1 MAGALVSS
9 IALHPSQLNPYWRRN
24 LFAVTAA
31 CFIGFS
37 GFTIVMPFLPLYF
50 QQLGVTDVGEIAFWS
65 GISLGVTPAMT
76 ALLSPLWGRL
86 SDRFG
91 RKIMVQRSMVS
102 FALIMAATGFVTR
115 PWHVFA
121 LRAVQGLFA
130 GYGALALAMAA
141 ESAPP
146 GKMAASIGTVQTA
159 QRLGPALGPAIGGVL
174 AGFLGLRYAFIVAA
188 SFYALGFVIVAIAYK
203 EQPRTAGPTAG
214 PAAAK
219 AVQKVSF
226 RSVLAF
232 EHFMLVMGVIFAFQF
247 VDRSLGP
254 ILPLYLTEIGVT
266 DERAPLVSG
275 LLFSVLAAMAALG
288 HHLCGKVIRYYPPR
302 TIIAVGAGGTAVAV
316 LGFAILPMLAAL
328 VVASALFGIAVGA
341 AMTAA
346 YTTAGTVVPHNARA
360 TGFGFLTSASLTGVA
375 ASPIVAGFIAAVS
388 IRLVFVIDAIV
399 LIAVAGIVL
408 RMMSA
413 SLRVDVPRPQ
423 PARAQGQRAHDVED
437 AEDAEEKGTPVVL
450 NDD

>member
-1 MAGALVSS
+1 MPRALVSS
-9 IALHPSQLNPYWRRN
+9 IAVHPAQLNPYWRRN

-37 GFTIVMPFLPLYF
+37 GFTLVMPFLPLYF

-65 GISLGVTPAMT
+65 GMSLGVTPAMT
-76 ALLSPLWGRL
+76 ALLSPLWGKL

-102 FALIMAATGFVTR
+102 FALIMAATGFATR

-121 LRAVQGLFA
+121 LRTLQGLFA

-159 QRLGPALGPAIGGVL
+159 QRLGPAIGPAIGGLL

-188 SFYALGFVIVAIAYK
+188 SFYAIGFVIVAFAYK
-203 EQPRTAGPTAG
+203 EQPRAAG
-214 PAAAK
+214 AAAVK
-219 AVQKVSF
+219 AAQQVSY
-226 RSVLAF
+226 RSVLRF
-232 EHFMLVMGVIFAFQF
+232 EHFVLVMGVIFAFQF

-266 DERAPLVSG
+266 DERAPLVAG

-288 HHLCGKVIRYYPPR
+288 HHLCGKVIRHYPPR
-302 TIIAVGAGGTAVAV
+302 TIIAVGSAATALAV
-316 LGFAILPMLAAL
+316 LAFIVLPILAAL
-328 VVASALFGIAVGA
+328 VVAVSLFGIAVGA

-346 YTTAGTVVPHNARA
+346 YTTAGTVVPHHARA

-375 ASPIVAGFIAAVS
+375 LSPIVAGFVAAVS
-388 IRLVFVIDAIV
+388 IRLVFIIDIVI
-399 LIAVAGIVL
+399 LIAMAGIVL

-423 PARAQGQRAHDVED
+423 PASAQAARAED
-437 AEDAEEKGTPVVL
+437 AEEAEEKGTPVVL